1 MGLGAGTGP
10 GPSTLGNGGAGWSR
24 LSSWCGSGQM
34 KGTVT
39 IREPARRHA
48 GGFVAALAAALTLLP
63 GSLGAQTV
71 EQKAQLCSACHGESG
86 VPQQKTTPVI
96 WGQQLGYLYLELR
109 DYKSGA
115 RKNDQMSAVVAGLER
130 DDMMALAQY
139 FSQKPWPSLGQ
150 PPAPQAVAAQ
160 ALRATTSVVCTSC
173 HQEGYKGEG
182 TQPRLAGQQK
192 DYLAQTMLDFRN
204 GKRGNNPGMSDLMKS
219 ISETD
224 IAPIAEYLAGL

>member
-1 MGLGAGTGP
+1 MICETLRHGRAIAAMSAMAWAGP
-10 GPSTLGNGGAGWSR
+10 
-24 LSSWCGSGQM
+24 
-34 KGTVT
+34 
-39 IREPARRHA
+39 
-48 GGFVAALAAALTLLP
+48 LASA
-63 GSLGAQTV
+63 GAQTV

-96 WGQQLGYLYLELR
+96 WGQQLGYLYVELR

-115 RKNDQMSAVVAGLER
+115 RKNAQMSAVAAGLER
-130 DDMMALAQY
+130 EDMMGLAQY

-173 HQEGYKGEG
+173 HQESYLGEG

-192 DYLAQTMLDFRN
+192 DDLAQTMLDFRD
-204 GKRGNNPGMSDLMKS
+204 GKRANNPGMSDLMKS
-219 ISETD
+219 ISESD
-224 IAPIAEYLAGL
+224 IAAIAEYLAGM

>member
-1 MGLGAGTGP
+1 MMVRP
-10 GPSTLGNGGAGWSR
+10 
-24 LSSWCGSGQM
+24 M
-34 KGTVT
+34 KRALT
-39 IREPARRHA
+39 IRETACRQAR
-48 GGFVAALAAALTLLP
+48 GILVALAAALTLLP
-63 GSLGAQTV
+63 GSAGAQAI
-71 EQKAQLCSACHGESG
+71 EQKAQLCSACHGENG

-96 WGQQLGYLYLELR
+96 WGEQLGYLYLELR

-115 RKNDQMSAVVAGLER
+115 RKNDQMSAVAASLER

-150 PPAPQAVAAQ
+150 PPASQAAATQ
-160 ALRATTSVVCTSC
+160 ALRATSSVVCTSC

-192 DYLAQTMLDFRN
+192 DYLAQTMLDFRD

-219 ISETD
+219 ISESD

>member
-1 MGLGAGTGP
+1 MAGLLT
-10 GPSTLGNGGAGWSR
+10 
-24 LSSWCGSGQM
+24 M
-34 KGTVT
+34 
-39 IREPARRHA
+39 
-48 GGFVAALAAALTLLP
+48 ALAAP
-63 GSLGAQTV
+63 IGSARAQTV
-71 EQKAQLCSACHGESG
+71 EQKAQLCSACHGDDG
-86 VPQQKTTPVI
+86 IPPQKTTPVI
-96 WGQQLGYLYLELR
+96 WGQQLGYLYLEMR

-115 RKNDQMSAVVAGLER
+115 RKNDQMSAVAASLER

-139 FSQKPWPSLGQ
+139 FSQKLWPNMGQ

-160 ALRATTSVVCTSC
+160 AQRATTSVVCTSC

-204 GKRGNNPGMSDLMKS
+204 GKRANNPGMSDLMKS